1 MSAKNK
7 ANVTCCFF
15 VPSTSLQIFKFQPKT
30 VSDNCNQEPNTFF
43 TALLMTIKTWLQIG
57 PTSDFHIF
65 TCANSEID
73 KNSADDM
80 SSFYFI

>member
-1 MSAKNK
+1 
-7 ANVTCCFF
+7 
-15 VPSTSLQIFKFQPKT
+15 
-30 VSDNCNQEPNTFF
+30 
-43 TALLMTIKTWLQIG
+43 MTIKTWLQIG

-80 SSFYFI
+80 STNELQNENKNLIIKVYGTFGIDLA